1 MYVLGANYLQ
11 PRSYRYSIFARKLDV
26 KCCDKS
32 VGFIQ
37 TYNSSLLLVPR
48 VPPVYVCNVT

>member
-1 MYVLGANYLQ
+1 MYFLGENYLQ
-11 PRSYRYSIFARKLDV
+11 PRSYRYSIFARKLHV

-32 VGFIQ
+32 VGFIE
-37 TYNSSLLLVPR
+37 TYSSLLLVPR